1 MIKKQKNFWGRVAML
16 ALFMLGSF
24 WSVAG
29 ADISGSVTPNDD
41 PGLMVQLHPKGEFSL
56 ADVRY
61 YGPLNTGYSFSAS
74 KFPSGVSVFSI
85 NVEAPLGLDALFIK
99 DGANATCPAPGTG
112 TQVYDVADNG
122 GVNFIACWLVST
134 SANAGGSVSDSQLIK
149 HNTSAAI
156 IISPNAGYTATVGG
170 TCGGSPTSGASQF
183 TYATNAISGPCTV
196 SVSFASTTYTVT
208 PSAGAG
214 GSISP
219 STPQTVAS
227 GQIASFVVTP
237 NAGYTATVGGTC
249 VGSPTSGA
257 SQFTYATN
265 AITGNCTVSVSFALT
280 TYTVTPSAG
289 AGGSISPSTPQ
300 TVAGGQTKS
309 FTVTPSPGYTA
320 VMGGTCGGSPSSG
333 ASAFTYTT
341 NLITGDCTVMANF
354 TQVPTYTVT
363 PSAGTGG
370 SISPSSPQTV
380 ISGQTT
386 SFNVTPNVGY
396 NVSSV
401 NGCGG
406 AWTGSNPYV
415 TGTITSNCNVSAT
428 FTPQGVPGE
437 VQITQDISY
446 NSATIYTFTIAA
458 GATQYFTCTLP
469 AGETSSILVVPSL
482 SQNTDIDVY
491 TVQGTSTLTSSSAD
505 TYYNDFL
512 AIYARY
518 GWGYAI
524 HLPNSAFATV
534 SPPLAL
540 RTPASAP
547 LAWARM
553 GANTNGESIILKQ
566 GVTNSDNTVTS
577 LPGKYYIAV
586 KNKGTATNTYR
597 VGWGRY

>member
-227 GQIASFVVTP
+227 
-237 NAGYTATVGGTC
+237 
-249 VGSPTSGA
+249 
-257 SQFTYATN
+257 
-265 AITGNCTVSVSFALT
+265 
-280 TYTVTPSAG
+280 
-289 AGGSISPSTPQ
+289 
-300 TVAGGQTKS
+300 GQTKS